1 MTRDFYQAELGM
13 VSKAEAAKWKVR
25 KVIMLRQEGEEAL
38 RRLSPPII
46 IPNSIVV
53 RTPSFSIYNPSNDD
67 PVVAWS
73 ADELELVHQATSEV
87 EDMGDEDKLPGWVKF
102 VGVRKITLE

>member
-53 RTPSFSIYNPSNDD
+53 RTPSFSIFNPSSDD

-87 EDMGDEDKLPGWVKF
+87 EDMGDENKSPGWVKF
-102 VGVRKITLE
+102 VGVRKNTLE